1 MLPKSILLAARITV
15 ICQYWW
21 LFFKLWNLSFTSLV
35 ISCITCT
42 WKAFSCYLWLCALYI
57 YIFCLKP
64 SFLVWACNYNWSITQ
79 ERKKRQIL
87 GNHWTCRVFQ
97 VYFSYHSS
105 VTCWKREIWVFWGS
119 CLGFYFVLFWF
130 GFCFLAFLNWK

>member
-42 WKAFSCYLWLCALYI
+42 WKAYFLLSLTLSAI
-57 YIFCLKP
+57 YFFCLKLN
-64 SFLVWACNYNWSITQ
+64 FLVWACNYKWSITL
-79 ERKKRQIL
+79 ERKRRPIL
-87 GNHWTCRVFQ
+87 GNHWACGVFQ
-97 VYFSYHSS
+97 VDFSYQLP
-105 VTCWKREIWVFWGS
+105 VKRER
-119 CLGFYFVLFWF
+119 F
-130 GFCFLAFLNWK
+130 GFLEEVVWGFCLFFGFFALEIIISKH